1 MNYSYLPNE
10 TFSERL
16 ARVSAESKRERE
28 ERDEAHRTMMRQGR
42 LQREHDATVHTCL
55 PTPAQIEQGR
65 LMSKA
70 LADDYTESQKRGWST
85 E

>member
-1 MNYSYLPNE
+1 MSYLTNE
-10 TFSERL
+10 TFLERL

-42 LQREHDATVHTCL
+42 LQREFDETVHTCL
-55 PTPAQIEQGR
+55 PTPAQIAQGE
-65 LMSKA
+65 LMSRA
-70 LADDYTESQKRGWST
+70 LANDYVVSQQRGWST